1 LALFD
6 PTILQSGEYHDWLV
20 QGFILS
26 IQLTVISF
34 ALALPFG
41 ALAAVM
47 RTSTSRLLRAVGTTL
62 VESIRNVPLLAHLL
76 FWYFAFPELLPE
88 GLREILYANNPEVV
102 CAVIAL
108 TLYSGVHMAED
119 IRSGIRA
126 VPATQLEAARSLGL
140 GRAAAVRLV
149 LLPQALRASVPP
161 LLSQTVN
168 LWKDTSV
175 ATVIGAAE
183 MMYQAARVETAS
195 FRSLEAFTFATL
207 AYLTVSLLISA
218 AAYLFQRRYPVRTA
232 A

>member
-1 LALFD
+1 LPSFD
-6 PTILQSGEYHDWLV
+6 PSILQSGQYHDWLV

-26 IQLTVISF
+26 LQLTVVSF
-34 ALALPFG
+34 VVALPLG
-41 ALAAVM
+41 VLVALM
-47 RTSTSRLLRAVGTTL
+47 RTSTVAPLRAVGAVI

-76 FWYFAFPELLPE
+76 FWYFAFPELLSDAA
-88 GLREILYANNPEVV
+88 REFLYAHNPEAV

-108 TLYSGVHMAED
+108 SLYSGVHMAED

-126 VPATQLEAARSLGL
+126 VPASQLEAARSLGL
-140 GRAAAVRLV
+140 GRFAAVRLV
-149 LLPQALRASVPP
+149 LLPQAFRASVPP

-195 FRSLEAFTFATL
+195 FRSAEAFTFATL
-207 AYLTVSLLISA
+207 AYLTVSLLISLA
-218 AAYLFQRRYPVRTA
+218 AHLYQRRFPVRPA
-232 A
+232 

>member
-1 LALFD
+1 MTFFD
-6 PTILQSGEYHDWLV
+6 PAILQSGQYHDWLV
-20 QGFILS
+20 QGLILS
-26 IQLTVISF
+26 LQLTAASF

-41 ALAAVM
+41 VLVALM
-47 RTSTSRLLRAVGTTL
+47 RSSRSRLLQAVGTSL
-62 VESIRNVPLLAHLL
+62 VEGIRNVPLLAHLL

-88 GLREILYANNPEVV
+88 PLKMALYDSNPEAI

-108 TLYSGVHMAED
+108 SLYSGVHMAED

-126 VPATQLEAARSLGL
+126 VPAGQIEAARSLGL
-140 GRAAAVRLV
+140 GRFASVRLV
-149 LLPQALRASVPP
+149 LLPQAFRIAVPP

-183 MMYQAARVETAS
+183 MMYQAARVETAT
-195 FRSLEAFTFATL
+195 FRSVEAFTFATL

-218 AAYLFQRRYPVRTA
+218 LAALYARRFPVRTV
-232 A
+232 

>member
-1 LALFD
+1 MPFFD
-6 PTILQSGEYHDWLV
+6 PSILQSGQYHDWLV
-20 QGFILS
+20 QGLVLS
-26 IQLTVISF
+26 LQLTAASFVI
-34 ALALPFG
+34 ALPLG
-41 ALAAVM
+41 ALVALM
-47 RTSTSRLLRAVGTTL
+47 RTSTNAPLRAVGSVI

-88 GLREILYANNPEVV
+88 GAREFLYAHNPEAV

-108 TLYSGVHMAED
+108 SLYSGVHMAED

-126 VPATQLEAARSLGL
+126 VPLSQLEAARSLGL
-140 GRAAAVRLV
+140 GRFAAVRLV
-149 LLPQALRASVPP
+149 LLPQAFRASVPP

-195 FRSLEAFTFATL
+195 FRSVEAFTFATL
-207 AYLTVSLLISA
+207 AYLTVSLLISFA
-218 AAYLFQRRYPVRTA
+218 AWLYQRRFPVRPA
-232 A
+232 

>member
-1 LALFD
+1 LQFFD
-6 PTILQSGEYHDWLV
+6 PTILQSGQYHDWLI
-20 QGFILS
+20 QGLILS
-26 IQLTVISF
+26 LQLTVVSF
-34 ALALPFG
+34 AFALPFG
-41 ALAAVM
+41 ALVAVM
-47 RTSTSRLLRAVGTTL
+47 RTSTFALLRALGATI

-88 GLREILYANNPEVV
+88 AAREVLYANNPEAV

-108 TLYSGVHMAED
+108 GLYSGVHMAED

-126 VPATQLEAARSLGL
+126 VPPTQLEAARSLGL
-140 GRAAAVRLV
+140 GRVAAVRLV

-195 FRSLEAFTFATL
+195 FRSVEAFTFATL
-207 AYLTVSLLISA
+207 AYLTVSLLIAGA
-218 AAYLFQRRYPVRTA
+218 AHLYGRRYPVRPA
-232 A
+232 